1 MEGYILDWFNLFF
14 RWFHLITGAAWI
26 GTSFYFNWLN
36 HSIRPPEE
44 AKEGIK
50 GELYAVHGGAFY
62 QVLKYDGAPKILPKT
77 LHWFKWEAYFT
88 WITGI
93 CLLMVVY
100 YWDTKVYLLQATA
113 GGLQPWQAIAISIGF
128 IVVSWL
134 IYDGLCRSPLR
145 QQPMALAILGLILMT
160 LAAYALTRLYQPRA
174 AYIHV
179 GVIIGTIM
187 AANVFFVIIP
197 NQQIMVDAMIKGEKP
212 DVSKGEAGAMRSLH
226 NNYLT
231 LPVLFIMLSNHY
243 PMTFGHQYN
252 WAILAAISVIGMGA
266 RHYFNLKHN
275 GHHKGWILPVAA
287 VAMVALAIVSKP
299 RASAPLDT
307 PSSQPTTKIS
317 QITFHQHIQ
326 PILQVRCISCHAT
339 KPSFPGFAAP
349 PQGIILE
356 SYEQARAVHTKLKSS
371 TVDSQ
376 YMPLGNLTKITPEE
390 RALLGSWIKQGMPK

>member
-36 HSIRPPEE
+36 HNIRSPETP
-44 AKEGIK
+44 KDGIK
-50 GELYAVHGGAFY
+50 GELFAVHGGAFY
-62 QVLKYDGAPKILPKT
+62 QVLKYDGAPKVLPKT

-93 CLLMVVY
+93 CLLTVVY
-100 YWDTKVYLLQATA
+100 YWDTKIYLLQSTV
-113 GGLQPWQAIAISIGF
+113 GGLQPWQAIAISVGF
-128 IVVSWL
+128 ITVSWL
-134 IYDGLCRSPLR
+134 VYDLMCKSPLHK
-145 QQPMALAILGLILMT
+145 QPMFLAIIGLILLT
-160 LAAYALTRLYQPRA
+160 IASFALTRIYQPRA
-174 AYIHV
+174 AFMHV

-197 NQQIMVDAMIKGEKP
+197 NQRIMVDAMIAGQPP
-212 DVSKGEAGAMRSLH
+212 DISKGAAGAMRSLH

-243 PMTFGHQYN
+243 PMVFGHHLN
-252 WAILAAISVIGMGA
+252 WAILAGLSVISMGV

-275 GHHKGWILPVAA
+275 GEHKVWILPVAA
-287 VAMVALAIVSKP
+287 VAMVALALVSKP
-299 RASAPLDT
+299 RPAEPFATSR
-307 PSSQPTTKIS
+307 PSGAHGARV
-317 QITFHQHIQ
+317 TFQQIQ
-326 PILQVRCISCHAT
+326 PILQVRCLSCHAA
-339 KPSFPGFAAP
+339 KPSFPGFQAP
-349 PQGIILE
+349 PQGIMLE
-356 SYEQARAVHTKLKSS
+356 RYEQARAVHTKIKSS

-390 RALLGSWIKQGMPK
+390 RALLGAWIQQGMPQ